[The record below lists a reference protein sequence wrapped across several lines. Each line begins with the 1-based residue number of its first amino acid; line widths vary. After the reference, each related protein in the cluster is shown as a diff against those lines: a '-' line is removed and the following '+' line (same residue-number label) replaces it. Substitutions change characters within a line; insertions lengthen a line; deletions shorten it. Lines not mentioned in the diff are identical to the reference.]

1 MQTIRSIH
9 NVTGPTLTIPVPRDF
24 AGKRVE
30 VLVSPLPPS
39 SEAASELEG
48 QYAAYL
54 LPKPPLNAAQEA
66 AFQRDPYPL
75 RGSGGEY
82 TDPFE
87 PAVPPDDW
95 DVYQDDAE
103 GDPHDPA

>member
-24 AGKRVE
+24 AGKKVE
-30 VLVSPLPPS
+30 VVVSPLPAS
-39 SEAASELEG
+39 DAASEAAARYG
-48 QYAAYL
+48 AYL
-54 LPKPPLNAAQEA
+54 LPKPPLNEAQQA

-82 TDPFE
+82 VDPFE
-87 PAVPPDDW
+87 PAVPLGDW
-95 DVYQDDAE
+95 EVYREDAE